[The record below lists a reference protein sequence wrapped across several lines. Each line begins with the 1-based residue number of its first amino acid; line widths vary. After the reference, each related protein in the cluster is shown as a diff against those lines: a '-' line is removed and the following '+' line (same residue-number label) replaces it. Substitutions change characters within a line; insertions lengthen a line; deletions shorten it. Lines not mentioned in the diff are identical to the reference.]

1 MIIYVNIIGLQ
12 FKVCRGRDW
21 IDNVQNENINHGDTE
36 VMEGFFTDNRCHL
49 VRVYQNKN
57 EHGLTGLTGLSR
69 MRMLLISNGILGKIS
84 V

>member
-1 MIIYVNIIGLQ
+1 MIIYVNIIGLK

-36 VMEGFFTDNRCHL
+36 VMEGFFTDNRGHL

-57 EHGLTGLTGLSR
+57 EHGLTGFNGLSR